1 VVGYTGAIGPSNG
14 LHDQIPEAARILEER
29 GRDDIVFLIAGDG
42 KTLPTLRERTADRTN
57 VLLVGSMPK
66 QEVPAITRTAD
77 ILLTLFADVPILATN
92 SPNKFFDALASGRPV
107 IVNQPGWTR
116 SLVLDN
122 EAGLAVKAGD
132 GAALAEAIIELADD
146 PERRERMGRNAR
158 LLAEREFSRDEQAD
172 TLLRVLEDAAGR

>member
-1 VVGYTGAIGPSNG
+1 M
-14 LHDQIPEAARILEER
+14 
-29 GRDDIVFLIAGDG
+29 
-42 KTLPTLRERTADRTN
+42 
-57 VLLVGSMPK
+57 LLVGSMPK

-132 GAALAEAIIELADD
+132 GAALAEAIVALADD
-146 PERRERMGRNAR
+146 PERRARMGRNAR
-158 LLAEREFSRDEQAD
+158 MLAEREFSRDEQAD
-172 TLLRVLEDAAGR
+172 TLFRVLEDAARR